1 MEARSQVHMLFPT
14 VIQVTDVK
22 EPSALNKK
30 LMKALREIRKT
41 TKNSLPP
48 SWSCTL
54 YTTIAS
60 GFNLLDRDEFS
71 ELKEIIFTGVT
82 EFANTLRLDIAHY
95 RPKLNEC
102 WVNIYG
108 RNDSQEAH
116 IHQNSVI
123 SGIYYVQ
130 APKGCAEV
138 LFHSPMSDVMLEP
151 PTTETLSVNTQTVG
165 FTPVAGRMILFRSAL
180 RHSVRANPVDGKR
193 VSIAFN
199 VTM

>member
-1 MEARSQVHMLFPT
+1 MEAQPEVHMLFPT

-22 EPSALNKK
+22 EPAALNKK
-30 LMKALREIRKT
+30 LMEALGEVRKT

-60 GFNLLDRDEFS
+60 GINLLERDEFS
-71 ELKEIIFTGVT
+71 GLKEIIFAGVT
-82 EFANTLRLDIAHY
+82 EFANTLRLDIGKHQP
-95 RPKLNEC
+95 RLNEC

-130 APKGCAEV
+130 APKGCGEV

-151 PTTETLSVNTQTVG
+151 PTTEVLPINTTTVG
-165 FTPVAGRMILFRSAL
+165 FSPVAGRMILFRSVL
-180 RHSVRANPVDGKR
+180 RHSVRANPVDGER
-193 VSIAFN
+193 VSISFN

>member
-1 MEARSQVHMLFPT
+1 MEARSKVHMLFPT
-14 VIQVTDVK
+14 VVQVTDVK
-22 EPSALNKK
+22 EPAALNKK
-30 LMKALREIRKT
+30 LMKALGKVRET
-41 TKNSLPP
+41 TENSLPP

-60 GFNLLDRDEFS
+60 GFNLLDQDEFA
-71 ELKEIIFTGVT
+71 ELKEVIFAGVT
-82 EFANTLRLDIAHY
+82 EFANTLRLDITHY

-130 APKGCAEV
+130 APEGCAEV

-151 PTTETLSVNTQTVG
+151 PTTETSSVNTKMIG
-165 FTPVAGRMILFRSAL
+165 FAPVAGRMILFRSAL
-180 RHSVRANPVDGKR
+180 RHSVRANPVDGER